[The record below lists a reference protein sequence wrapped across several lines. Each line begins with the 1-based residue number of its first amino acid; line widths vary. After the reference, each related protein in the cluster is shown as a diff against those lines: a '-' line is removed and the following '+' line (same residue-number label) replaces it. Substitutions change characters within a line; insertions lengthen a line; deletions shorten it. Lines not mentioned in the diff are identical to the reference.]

1 MCINATYPA
10 NFIKTTNMVTVMIRF
25 NMQDVY
31 DRQSKLSDE
40 ILRNSGNMEFLVVDW
55 PYCFYWPAM

>member
-40 ILRNSGNMEFLVVDW
+40 ILRNSGNMEFLVVD
-55 PYCFYWPAM
+55 